1 MMAGAKATPSRSG
14 PGPNNQDGKPTAT
27 WEEWVFDST
36 ASSDVN
42 RTPITD
48 MLVHALNRLPDGTV
62 SKQQIAQ
69 AFLDW
74 LRTAD
79 NVIATARERYT
90 Q

>member
-1 MMAGAKATPSRSG
+1 
-14 PGPNNQDGKPTAT
+14 
-27 WEEWVFDST
+27 
-36 ASSDVN
+36 
-42 RTPITD
+42 
-48 MLVHALNRLPDGTV
+48 MLVHALNGLPDGTV

-79 NVIATARERYT
+79 NVIATARERYN